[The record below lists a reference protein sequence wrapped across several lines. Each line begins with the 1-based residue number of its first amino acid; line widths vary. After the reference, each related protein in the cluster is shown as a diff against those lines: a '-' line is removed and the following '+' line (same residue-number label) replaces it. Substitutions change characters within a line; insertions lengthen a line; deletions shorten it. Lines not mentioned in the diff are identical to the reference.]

1 MAMVGLAFCI
11 SELPDADR
19 RECAKIVAGL
29 GGVCLLEAG
38 FVPASSF
45 SGVRPGYSYKTGEE
59 GLGYYRDSSSSSS
72 TSAPASVGEWPT
84 AGPADKVT
92 HRVRRDDCAAG
103 AAVQAAS
110 NFDEPTAQTVSMR
123 WVRACRKVSST
134 GALPTVND
142 FQLFIAP
149 LLWKRVE
156 ALDGLLFQVLA
167 QLADIKPKGLGRASG
182 TCRAW
187 RRAAFDERIWER
199 TCVQSRFPLLRVLKT
214 APGCQ
219 MTWRQ
224 LYTQRV
230 GAVRTATRAPA
241 AVPPPARSNY
251 LIGIELGVVDRNQ
264 GLETTLH
271 TSTQELTPAGS
282 VWGASAL
289 CSASNLTSP
298 PYIPSTYTEN
308 IAVVA
313 ALLLI
318 RKSDSKVF
326 ELDDHFVVENT
337 ELEGSRNYSYFTDG
351 YVQLDLGLRDG
362 VGSASLRLTTSQDP
376 VSHCSG
382 AGPPAYEYDAGS
394 RTSKFV
400 CSCGHVNVIGDQNF
414 ELREWT
420 LGVHVPP
427 SIALE
432 HSDLPIASVDDLLV
446 AVELP
451 SAAYRWV

>member
-59 GLGYYRDSSSSSS
+59 GLGYYRDSSSSS

-92 HRVRRDDCAAG
+92 HRVRRDDCA

-134 GALPTVND
+134 GPLPTVND

-167 QLADIKPKGLGRASG
+167 QLADIKPKDLGRASG

-271 TSTQELTPAGS
+271 TSTQELAPAGS
-282 VWGASAL
+282 STL
-289 CSASNLTSP
+289 CSAINLTSP
-298 PYIPSTYTEN
+298 PYITDILNSRGGEAY
-308 IAVVA
+308 AS
-313 ALLLI
+313 LLLI

-326 ELDDHFVVENT
+326 SLT
-337 ELEGSRNYSYFTDG
+337 TTL
-351 YVQLDLGLRDG
+351 
-362 VGSASLRLTTSQDP
+362 SLRTQSLRAHATILILQMVT
-376 VSHCSG
+376 CS
-382 AGPPAYEYDAGS
+382 S
-394 RTSKFV
+394 T
-400 CSCGHVNVIGDQNF
+400 
-414 ELREWT
+414 
-420 LGVHVPP
+420 
-427 SIALE
+427 
-432 HSDLPIASVDDLLV
+432 
-446 AVELP
+446 
-451 SAAYRWV
+451 

>member
-59 GLGYYRDSSSSSS
+59 GLGYYRDSSSSS
-72 TSAPASVGEWPT
+72 TSAPASVGDEWTTSPV
-84 AGPADKVT
+84 DKVT
-92 HRVRRDDCAAG
+92 HRVRRDDCA

-167 QLADIKPKGLGRASG
+167 QLADIEPKGLGRASG

-271 TSTQELTPAGS
+271 TSTQELAPAGS
-282 VWGASAL
+282 STL
-289 CSASNLTSP
+289 CSAINLTSP
-298 PYIPSTYTEN
+298 PYIPNSRGGEAY
-308 IAVVA
+308 AS
-313 ALLLI
+313 LLLI
-318 RKSDSKVF
+318 RKSDSKVLV
-326 ELDDHFVVENT
+326 LDNYVAVDDT
-337 ELEGSRNYSYFTDG
+337 EFEGSRNHSYFTDIW
-351 YVQLDLGLRDG
+351 VQLDLGLRDG
-362 VGSASLRLTTSQDP
+362 VGSAFLRLNTAEDP
-376 VSHCSG
+376 VPHCGG

-420 LGVHVPP
+420 LDLHVLP

-432 HSDLPIASVDDLLV
+432 HGDFPIASVDDLLL